1 VVAAT
6 SPITYNSGT
15 QTVAINQAAIAINAG
30 QVATTVSDKSVNYTL
45 VSADENTFIRSTGS
59 AITVTVPDVLQI
71 GERIDFLQDGAGQI
85 TFSASGVTI
94 QSKGGK
100 LKTAAQ
106 YSGVTLVKVAS
117 GQYRLIGDL
126 G

>member
-1 VVAAT
+1 VAAT

-30 QVATTVSDKSVNYTL
+30 QVATTVKDISANYSL
-45 VSADENTFIRSTGS
+45 LAADENTFIRSTNA
-59 AITVTVPDVLQI
+59 AINVTVSDVLLI
-71 GERIDFLQDGAGQI
+71 GERVDFIQDGAGQI
-85 TFSASGVTI
+85 TFVASGVTI

-106 YSGVTLVKVAS
+106 YSGATLIKVAAS
-117 GQYRLIGDL
+117 QYRLIGDL

>member
-1 VVAAT
+1 
-6 SPITYNSGT
+6 
-15 QTVAINQAAIAINAG
+15 VAINQAAIAINAS
-30 QVATTVSDKSVNYTL
+30 QVATTVSDKAANYTL

-71 GERIDFLQDGAGQI
+71 GERVDFLQDGAGQI